1 MNINDSINQAHED
14 FLGKF
19 LPPHH
24 AVLFNEDR
32 REFDL
37 LHARL
42 LASYRPVNFVAACIV
57 RDIAVARWHQ
67 LRYEGIITNLWNL
80 SIIHHGQAPATLK
93 PEYFECETMNRAAEA
108 LHTGTRLLQQ
118 LNRQVDLITH
128 RIERLERRLR
138 FAKANFSTH
147 VIEPE
152 PDQPKEP
159 QEPEAP
165 KEPDQPTGP
174 SEPEPNPAQPVFV
187 TEDTPAVIAYYK
199 SAFPGRRIVVLP
211 PDDVA
216 RGAHIQ
222 DDLPPVPRRKAS

>member
-1 MNINDSINQAHED
+1 MNINESINQSHED
-14 FLGKF
+14 FLANF

-24 AVLFNEDR
+24 AILFNEDK
-32 REFDL
+32 REFDQ
-37 LHARL
+37 LHSQL
-42 LASYRPVNFVAACIV
+42 LAAYRPVNFVAASIV

-67 LRYEGIITNLWNL
+67 LRYEVIITNLWNL
-80 SIIHHGQAPATLK
+80 SIVHHGQAPATLK

-138 FAKANFSTH
+138 FAKAHFSTH

-152 PDQPKEP
+152 PDQPKA
-159 QEPEAP
+159 PEAP
-165 KEPDQPTGP
+165 KEPNEPKPEPQPQP
-174 SEPEPNPAQPVFV
+174 EPETAQPVFV
-187 TEDTPAVIAYYK
+187 TEDTPSVIAYYK
-199 SAFPGRRIVVLP
+199 SQFPGRRIVVLP

-216 RGAHIQ
+216 RGAHIK